1 MPLPAHRPGFQHK
14 HLHSFARGP
23 SLALEPA
30 LWPNSRPEVPWN
42 LHPWEQLST
51 DYKHPAFWACGISPL
66 FSASVA
72 NRGDLLEKN
81 TIYWL
86 PSLPCLPFPLLCL
99 YFVQQLSI
107 CFKGTQMK
115 SQPMG
120 LNETAKKSSKQQ
132 MPLPGSTCCP
142 FRPTG
147 ADTDQLI
154 PLSPELSTVSHQP
167 GKAESGI
174 RVQLTSSPDSVY
186 SGSSPAYLSARLTVQ
201 AAWDEGKTPDLP
213 PSNLTLGLSST
224 FLK

>member
-1 MPLPAHRPGFQHK
+1 M
-14 HLHSFARGP
+14 
-23 SLALEPA
+23 
-30 LWPNSRPEVPWN
+30 PWN

-72 NRGDLLEKN
+72 NRGDLLEKKHH
-81 TIYWL
+81 L
-86 PSLPCLPFPLLCL
+86 LAAFPSLPCLPFPLPCL

-147 ADTDQLI
+147 ADTDQLV

-167 GKAESGI
+167 GGADCGI
-174 RVQLTSSPDSVY
+174 RVQLTSSPDLCPDSVY